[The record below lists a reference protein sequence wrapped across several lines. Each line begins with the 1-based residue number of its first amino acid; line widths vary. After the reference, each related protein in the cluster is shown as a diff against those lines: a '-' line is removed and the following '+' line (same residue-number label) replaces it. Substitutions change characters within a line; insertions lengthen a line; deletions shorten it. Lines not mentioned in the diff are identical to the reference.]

1 MTECACLLCVCVLSS
16 LHFIVCR
23 STFVYWVLSNLPNSK
38 GFGHWVL
45 KKMGSVVQ
53 LVWLLY
59 RMYPVWLLGRC
70 GSVKEIQILLFLV
83 KIFKVLFGLREE
95 LVFIFEAALSHRNAK
110 KKLIPKIFFSY
121 QYKFEIVSHL
131 RLQVGNLEVWDQT
144 FVFS

>member
-70 GSVKEIQILLFLV
+70 GSVKEIHILLFLV
-83 KIFKVLFGLREE
+83 KFFKVLFGLREE
-95 LVFIFEAALSHRNAK
+95 LVFIFEAA
-110 KKLIPKIFFSY
+110 
-121 QYKFEIVSHL
+121 IVS
-131 RLQVGNLEVWDQT
+131 QECEEEANTKD
-144 FVFS
+144 FSFLININSKLFRI